1 MATKLDQYGKL
12 VDVEENP
19 ESYAPIAPH
28 NIGLPSLKFWR
39 PGVRQKDTDP
49 KTGLETLPSSFDF
62 WTKGTRNSSEDTMR
76 RHIEALR
83 AAKELGFKMP
93 DEVYDAKY
101 LAAIALQEGRP
112 DFGANAFNI
121 NNDKAIEVYN
131 KLAPRFGQEAATFAA
146 AVYDK
151 GETAKRI
158 KKPFPMVWNGTG
170 TVRDKKG
177 RLAASGENYAARF
190 PMFLK
195 AVDQPKNAPLLGFID
210 QYLNAKEYT
219 SPLTVTMEQ
228 DLDREYG
235 KRRAEAFDTASKKLK
250 DAPLRQLQYTFLGSE
265 GLLGVPKEYDPVK
278 MQEAVVAPDLEKM
291 KKYATPEYKSGGSIE
306 NTTHDRKII

>member
-1 MATKLDQYGKL
+1 MAAKLDQYGKL
-12 VDVEENP
+12 VKVEEDP
-19 ESYAPIAPH
+19 ESYRPTAPH
-28 NIGLPSLKFWR
+28 NANLPNLKFWR

-62 WTKGTRNSSEDTMR
+62 WTKGTRRSSEDLMR

-83 AAKELGFKMP
+83 AAKEFGFKMP
-93 DEVYDAKY
+93 NEIYDAKY
-101 LAAIALQEGRP
+101 LAAMALQEGRP
-112 DFGANAFNI
+112 DFGANAFNV
-121 NNDKAIEVYN
+121 NNDKAVEVYN
-131 KLAPRFGQEAATFAA
+131 KLAPRFGEEAATFAA

-151 GETAKRI
+151 GETARRI

-170 TVRDKKG
+170 TVRHEDG
-177 RLAASGENYAARF
+177 RLAASGKNYAARF

-195 AVDQPKNAPLLGFID
+195 AVEQPKNAPLLSFID
-210 QYLNAKEYT
+210 QHLNAKEYT
-219 SPLTVTMEQ
+219 APFTRTMEQ
-228 DLDREYG
+228 NLDAEYRR
-235 KRRAEAFDTASKKLK
+235 KRSEAHDAASKKLK